1 MPLLV
6 NSQSANQKQDPETPL
21 VDPEIGCVIKDEPTQ
36 SFYIKLKPSVI
47 PAHWRNDPDSLSLD
61 YHFNSVDEES
71 NIPDMKSRFGLS
83 NPIPIIRQE
92 REGYWLIDGGD
103 GKQYIWEYVADIFLE
118 VYERDLAKI
127 LATFR
132 QYWSLGGMTVRRL
145 GLLDCG
151 SADYSAQWI
160 CVTPKEPE
168 IARLYRGK
176 GHPALCSSPE

>member
-1 MPLLV
+1 M
-6 NSQSANQKQDPETPL
+6 
-21 VDPEIGCVIKDEPTQ
+21 IKDEPTQ

-71 NIPDMKSRFGLS
+71 NIPDMKSRFGLP
-83 NPIPIIRQE
+83 NPIPIIKQQ

-103 GKQYIWEYVADIFLE
+103 GKHYIWEDIEGIVLE

-132 QYWSLGGMTVRRL
+132 RYGVL
-145 GLLDCG
+145 
-151 SADYSAQWI
+151 
-160 CVTPKEPE
+160 EE
-168 IARLYRGK
+168 
-176 GHPALCSSPE
+176 